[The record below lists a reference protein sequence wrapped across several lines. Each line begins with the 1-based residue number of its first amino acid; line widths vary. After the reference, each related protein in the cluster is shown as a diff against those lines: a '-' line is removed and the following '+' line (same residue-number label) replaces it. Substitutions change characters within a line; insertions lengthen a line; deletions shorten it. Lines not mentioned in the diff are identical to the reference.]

1 MCFYRRQVSL
11 NVLSLSSE
19 PKTYKRVGN
28 NHENGQ
34 FQLGNRGAKAKNVR
48 EQGKGQENLNKAG
61 SKYG

>member
-1 MCFYRRQVSL
+1 M
-11 NVLSLSSE
+11 NLSSE

-28 NHENGQ
+28 NNENDQ
-34 FQLGNRGAKAKNVR
+34 FQLGNRGTKAKSVR